1 MGQRVYVQVLL
12 PLKLEWTPWY
22 CTEEAVRV
30 GQRVEVI
37 FARKARTGVIVRI
50 SGQPDIDPSKV
61 ERLQNTDTGLP
72 DITPNELRLWDFI
85 SNYYLCTPGE
95 VFKAAYPASKLRSE
109 CIGVQ
114 IDRRAVQ
121 SRERMEAALQR
132 KVDTLAQRLLAKEEQ
147 LRSRAESGRKV
158 KPELTERLKAERNAL
173 ASQLEKAKDSL
184 GLFRAGNAPA
194 SPANAPAIQETAP
207 ATPANDAAIQETAP
221 TTPANAPATP
231 SASPAPPAPAP
242 GGKPLLLRG
251 PHRLAE
257 YFRRC
262 KECLAAGRDVLVLEP
277 ESELG
282 LNIEEEFAR
291 HFSPSGTPAGTRQF
305 HAEASTSGTPAGTI
319 LRIYNASTTPAEKR
333 RIASELRGPHEPIL
347 LIGQRSALFLPYSS
361 LGLIIVDE
369 EQDAS
374 YKQAEPAPRYNG
386 RDLAAVLASISGA
399 GLILGSSC
407 PSLETLLNV
416 RSGKYDLLDLPDAA
430 PAKVEI
436 IDINQERRKNGM
448 VGDFSRKAIEA
459 VRRKASDALITIV
472 RCFRSE
478 EQTAEQVRELFPER
492 DPQILTAYAARK
504 SPKISDLT
512 IVMQADALFDRDDFR
527 ADEKALQLLTML
539 KNRTRHLIVQT
550 GAGSHPVFAALA
562 GSSSEDALLAERKQF
577 ALPPFTRIVD
587 IHDIRTGQLIDRCIL
602 PRDRNLAAA
611 KAKLLSHHPGAWFD
625 VDPL

>member
-114 IDRRAVQ
+114 IERRAAQ

-132 KVDTLAQRLLAKEEQ
+132 KVDTLEQRLLAKEEQ

-194 SPANAPAIQETAP
+194 SPANAPASQS
-207 ATPANDAAIQETAP
+207 AAQASTSA
-221 TTPANAPATP
+221 TPANAPASQ
-231 SASPAPPAPAP
+231 SAAPAP

-251 PHRLAE
+251 PQRLAE

-262 KECLAAGRDVLVLEP
+262 EECLAAGRDVLVLEP

-291 HFSPSGTPAGTRQF
+291 HFSPSGTPAGTRQL
-305 HAEASTSGTPAGTI
+305 HAEASTSGTI
-319 LRIYNASTTPAEKR
+319 LRIYNTSTTPAEKR

-550 GAGSHPVFAALA
+550 GAGNHPVFAALS
-562 GSSSEDALLAERKQF
+562 GSSPEDALLAERKQF
-577 ALPPFTRIVD
+577 GLPPFTRIID
-587 IHDIRTGQLIDRCIL
+587 IHDIRSGQLIDRCIL

-611 KAKLLSHHPGAWFD
+611 KAELLSHHPGAWFD

>member
-147 LRSRAESGRKV
+147 LRSRAESGRKL
-158 KPELTERLKAERNAL
+158 KPELTERLKAERDAL

-194 SPANAPAIQETAP
+194 IQEAVQDALGSAPASQS
-207 ATPANDAAIQETAP
+207 AAQASTSA
-221 TTPANAPATP
+221 TPANAPASQ
-231 SASPAPPAPAP
+231 SAAPAP

-251 PHRLAE
+251 PQRLAE

-262 KECLAAGRDVLVLEP
+262 EECLAAGRDVLVLEP

-291 HFSPSGTPAGTRQF
+291 HFSPSGTPAGTRQL

-333 RIASELRGPHEPIL
+333 RIASELRAPHEPIL

-399 GLILGSSC
+399 GLVLGSAC

-416 RSGKYDLLDLPDAA
+416 RSGKYSILDLPDAA

-478 EQTAEQVRELFPER
+478 EQTAEQLRGLFPER

-504 SPKISDLT
+504 SPQLSDLT
-512 IVMQADALFDRDDFR
+512 IVMQADALFDRNDFR

-611 KAKLLSHHPGAWFD
+611 KAELRSHHSGAWFD

>member
-22 CTEEAVRV
+22 STEEPVRV

-37 FARKARTGVIVRI
+37 FARKARIGVIVRI

-95 VFKAAYPASKLRSE
+95 VFKAAYPASKQRSE

-114 IDRRAVQ
+114 IERRAAQ

-132 KVDTLAQRLLAKEEQ
+132 KVDTLEQRLLAKEEQ
-147 LRSRAESGRKV
+147 LRSRAESGRKL
-158 KPELTERLKAERNAL
+158 KPELTERLKAERDAL
-173 ASQLEKAKDSL
+173 ASQLKKAKESL
-184 GLFRAGNAPA
+184 EIFRAGTAPA

-221 TTPANAPATP
+221 TTPANAPASQ
-231 SASPAPPAPAP
+231 SAAPAP
-242 GGKPLLLRG
+242 GGKALLLRG
-251 PHRLAE
+251 PQRLAE

-262 KECLAAGRDVLVLEP
+262 EECLAAGRDVLVLEP

-291 HFSPSGTPAGTRQF
+291 HFSPSGTPAGTRQL
-305 HAEASTSGTPAGTI
+305 HAEASTSGTI
-319 LRIYNASTTPAEKR
+319 LRIYNTSTTPAEKR

-550 GAGSHPVFAALA
+550 GAGSHPVFTALA
-562 GSSSEDALLAERKQF
+562 GSSPEDALLAERKQF
-577 ALPPFTRIVD
+577 GLPPFTRIID

-611 KAKLLSHHPGAWFD
+611 KAELRSHHPGAWFD

>member
-1 MGQRVYVQVLL
+1 MGQIVYVQVLL

-22 CTEEAVRV
+22 STEEELRV

-37 FARKARTGVIVRI
+37 FARKSHIGVVVRI
-50 SGQPDIDPSKV
+50 CDHPEIDPAKV
-61 ERLQNTDTGLP
+61 ERIQSADTGLP
-72 DITPNELRLWDFI
+72 DISENELRLWEFV
-85 SNYYLCTPGE
+85 SGYYLCTPGE
-95 VFKAAYPASKLRSE
+95 VLKAAYPNSKLRGE
-109 CIGVQ
+109 KIGVL
-114 IDRRAVQ
+114 IDRKAAL
-121 SRERMEAALQR
+121 SHARMEAALQR
-132 KVDTLAQRLLAKEEQ
+132 KVDTLSQRLLAKEEQ
-147 LRSRAESGRKV
+147 LQSRKSSGKRAKAEV
-158 KPELTERLKAERNAL
+158 TERLQSERDSL
-173 ASQLEKAKDSL
+173 ASQLDNA
-184 GLFRAGNAPA
+184 RAALASFLTDKGSAGGAAQA
-194 SPANAPAIQETAP
+194 SPS
-207 ATPANDAAIQETAP
+207 AAVAGGAERY
-221 TTPANAPATP
+221 
-231 SASPAPPAPAP
+231 PAP
-242 GGKPLLLRG
+242 GGKPLLIRG
-251 PHRLAE
+251 ANRMQE
-257 YFRRC
+257 YFRHC
-262 KECLAAGRDVLVLEP
+262 EACLAAGRDVLVLEP

-282 LNIEEEFAR
+282 LNIENEFSRRFCA
-291 HFSPSGTPAGTRQF
+291 SPADGK
-305 HAEASTSGTPAGTI
+305 
-319 LRIYNASTTPAEKR
+319 LLIYNAQTSPAQKR
-333 RIASELRGPHEPIL
+333 RIASQLRGAHEPVIVL
-347 LIGQRSALFLPYSS
+347 GQRSAIFLPYSS

-587 IHDIRTGQLIDRCIL
+587 IHDIRTSQLIDRCIL
-602 PRDRNLAAA
+602 PRDRNLASA
-611 KAKLLSHHPGAWFD
+611 KAELRSHHPGAWFD

>member
-121 SRERMEAALQR
+121 SRKRMEAALQR
-132 KVDTLAQRLLAKEEQ
+132 KVDTLEQRLLSKDEQ
-147 LRSRAESGRKV
+147 LRSRAESGRKL
-158 KPELTERLKAERNAL
+158 KPELTERLKAERDAL

-194 SPANAPAIQETAP
+194 LQEAVQDALGSAPASQS
-207 ATPANDAAIQETAP
+207 AAQASTSA
-221 TTPANAPATP
+221 TPANAPASQ
-231 SASPAPPAPAP
+231 SAAPAP
-242 GGKPLLLRG
+242 GGKALLLRG
-251 PHRLAE
+251 PQRLAE

-262 KECLAAGRDVLVLEP
+262 EECLAAGRDVLVLEP

-291 HFSPSGTPAGTRQF
+291 HFSPSGTPAGT
-305 HAEASTSGTPAGTI
+305 I
-319 LRIYNASTTPAEKR
+319 LRIYNASTTLAEKR

-478 EQTAEQVRELFPER
+478 EQTAEQLRGLFPER

-504 SPKISDLT
+504 SPQLSDLT
-512 IVMQADALFDRDDFR
+512 IVMQADALFDRNDFR

-550 GAGSHPVFAALA
+550 GAGNHPVFAALA
-562 GSSSEDALLAERKQF
+562 GSSPEDALLAERKQF
-577 ALPPFTRIVD
+577 ALPPFTRIID
-587 IHDIRTGQLIDRCIL
+587 IHDIRTGQLIDRRIL

>member
-22 CTEEAVRV
+22 STEEPVRV

-194 SPANAPAIQETAP
+194 IQEAVQDALGSAPASQS
-207 ATPANDAAIQETAP
+207 AAQASTSA
-221 TTPANAPATP
+221 TPANAPASQ
-231 SASPAPPAPAP
+231 SAAPAP
-242 GGKPLLLRG
+242 GGKALLLRG

-262 KECLAAGRDVLVLEP
+262 EECLAAGRDVLVLEP

-291 HFSPSGTPAGTRQF
+291 HFSPSGTPAGTRQL
-305 HAEASTSGTPAGTI
+305 HAEASTSGTPAA
-319 LRIYNASTTPAEKR
+319 LRIYNTSTTPAEKR

-399 GLILGSSC
+399 GLVLGSAC

-562 GSSSEDALLAERKQF
+562 GSSPEDALLAERKQF
-577 ALPPFTRIVD
+577 GLPPFTRIID

>member
-109 CIGVQ
+109 CMGVQ

-132 KVDTLAQRLLAKEEQ
+132 KVDTLAQRLAAKDEQ
-147 LRSRAESGRKV
+147 LRSRAESGRKL
-158 KPELTERLKAERNAL
+158 KPELTERLKAERDAL

-184 GLFRAGNAPA
+184 GLFRAGNAHALQSVVPASAPA
-194 SPANAPAIQETAP
+194 SPSASPSAPLSAAPSDTSEAAP
-207 ATPANDAAIQETAP
+207 ATPAN
-221 TTPANAPATP
+221 APASQ
-231 SASPAPPAPAP
+231 SAAPAP

-257 YFRRC
+257 YFCRC
-262 KECLAAGRDVLVLEP
+262 GQCLAAGRDVLVLEP

-291 HFSPSGTPAGTRQF
+291 HFSPSGTPAGTRQL
-305 HAEASTSGTPAGTI
+305 HAEASTSGTI
-319 LRIYNASTTPAEKR
+319 LRIYNTSTTPAEKR

-399 GLILGSSC
+399 GLVLGSAC

-416 RSGKYDLLDLPDAA
+416 RSGKYSILDLPDAN

-436 IDINQERRKNGM
+436 IDINAERRKNGM
-448 VGDFSRKAIEA
+448 IDDFSRKAIEA
-459 VRRKASDALITIV
+459 VGRTAPDALVTIV

-478 EQTAEQVRELFPER
+478 EQTAEQLRGLFPER

-504 SPKISDLT
+504 SPQLSDLT
-512 IVMQADALFDRDDFR
+512 IVMQADALFDRNDFR

-562 GSSSEDALLAERKQF
+562 GSSPEDALLAERKQF
-577 ALPPFTRIVD
+577 GLPPFTRIID

-611 KAKLLSHHPGAWFD
+611 KAELRSHHPGAWFD

>member
-37 FARKARTGVIVRI
+37 FARKARIGVIVRI
-50 SGQPDIDPSKV
+50 SRQPDIDPSKV

-147 LRSRAESGRKV
+147 LRSRAESGRKL
-158 KPELTERLKAERNAL
+158 KPELTERLKAERDAL

-221 TTPANAPATP
+221 TTPANASATP

-257 YFRRC
+257 YFCRC
-262 KECLAAGRDVLVLEP
+262 GQCLAAGRDVLVLEP

-291 HFSPSGTPAGTRQF
+291 HFSPSGTPA
-305 HAEASTSGTPAGTI
+305 A
-319 LRIYNASTTPAEKR
+319 LRIYNTSTTPAEKR

-562 GSSSEDALLAERKQF
+562 GSSPEDALLAERKQF
-577 ALPPFTRIVD
+577 GLPPFTRIID

>member
-61 ERLQNTDTGLP
+61 ERLQNTDTGLS

-132 KVDTLAQRLLAKEEQ
+132 KVDTLAQRLAAKDEQ

-184 GLFRAGNAPA
+184 GLFRAGNAPVIQEA
-194 SPANAPAIQETAP
+194 VQDALGSAPASQS
-207 ATPANDAAIQETAP
+207 AAQASTSA
-221 TTPANAPATP
+221 TPANAPASQ
-231 SASPAPPAPAP
+231 SAAPAP

-257 YFRRC
+257 YFCRC
-262 KECLAAGRDVLVLEP
+262 GQCLAAGRDVLVLEP

-291 HFSPSGTPAGTRQF
+291 HFSPSGTPTGTRQL

-333 RIASELRGPHEPIL
+333 RIASELRAPHEPIL

-416 RSGKYDLLDLPDAA
+416 RSGKYCILDLPDAH

-436 IDINQERRKNGM
+436 IDINAERRKNGM
-448 VGDFSRKAIEA
+448 VDDFSRKAIEA
-459 VRRKASDALITIV
+459 VGRTAPDALVTIV

-478 EQTAEQVRELFPER
+478 EQTAEQVRRLFPER

-562 GSSSEDALLAERKQF
+562 GSSPEDALLAERKQF

-587 IHDIRTGQLIDRCIL
+587 IHDIRTGQLIDRRIL

-611 KAKLLSHHPGAWFD
+611 KAELFSSYRGVWFD

>member
-22 CTEEAVRV
+22 CTAEAVRV

-37 FARKARTGVIVRI
+37 FARKAGTGVIVRI

-173 ASQLEKAKDSL
+173 ASQLEKARDSL

-194 SPANAPAIQETAP
+194 IQEAVQDALGSAPASQS
-207 ATPANDAAIQETAP
+207 AAQASTSA
-221 TTPANAPATP
+221 TPANAPASQ
-231 SASPAPPAPAP
+231 SAAPAP
-242 GGKPLLLRG
+242 GGKALLLRG
-251 PHRLAE
+251 PQRLAE

-262 KECLAAGRDVLVLEP
+262 EECLAAGRDVLVLEP

-291 HFSPSGTPAGTRQF
+291 HFSPSGTPAGTRQL
-305 HAEASTSGTPAGTI
+305 HAEASTSGTI
-319 LRIYNASTTPAEKR
+319 LRIYNTSTTPAEKR

-399 GLILGSSC
+399 GLVLGSAC

-416 RSGKYDLLDLPDAA
+416 RSGKYSILDLPDAN

-436 IDINQERRKNGM
+436 IDINAERRKNGM
-448 VGDFSRKAIEA
+448 IDDFSRKAIEA
-459 VRRKASDALITIV
+459 VGRTAPDALVTIV

-478 EQTAEQVRELFPER
+478 EQTAEQLRGLFPER

-504 SPKISDLT
+504 SPQLSDLT
-512 IVMQADALFDRDDFR
+512 IVMQADALFDRNDFR

-587 IHDIRTGQLIDRCIL
+587 IHDIRTSQLIDRCIL

>member
-147 LRSRAESGRKV
+147 LRSRAESGRKL

-184 GLFRAGNAPA
+184 GLFRAGNAHALQSVVPASAPA
-194 SPANAPAIQETAP
+194 SPSASPSAPLSAAP
-207 ATPANDAAIQETAP
+207 SDTSETAP
-221 TTPANAPATP
+221 TTPANAPASQ
-231 SASPAPPAPAP
+231 SAAPAP

-251 PHRLAE
+251 PQRLAE

-262 KECLAAGRDVLVLEP
+262 EECLAAGRDVLVLEP

-291 HFSPSGTPAGTRQF
+291 HFSPSGTPAGT
-305 HAEASTSGTPAGTI
+305 I

-333 RIASELRGPHEPIL
+333 RIASELRAPHEPIL

-562 GSSSEDALLAERKQF
+562 GSSPEDALLAERKQF

-587 IHDIRTGQLIDRCIL
+587 IHDIRTGQLIDRRIL

-611 KAKLLSHHPGAWFD
+611 KAELFSSYRGVWFD

>member
-22 CTEEAVRV
+22 STEEPVRV

-158 KPELTERLKAERNAL
+158 KPELTERLKAERDAL

-194 SPANAPAIQETAP
+194 IQEAVQDALGSAPASQS
-207 ATPANDAAIQETAP
+207 AAQASTSA
-221 TTPANAPATP
+221 TPANAPASQ
-231 SASPAPPAPAP
+231 SAAPAP
-242 GGKPLLLRG
+242 GGKALLLRG

-262 KECLAAGRDVLVLEP
+262 EECLAAGRDVLVLEP

-291 HFSPSGTPAGTRQF
+291 HFSPSGTPAGTRQL
-305 HAEASTSGTPAGTI
+305 HAEASTSGTPAA
-319 LRIYNASTTPAEKR
+319 LRIYNTSTTPAEKR

-587 IHDIRTGQLIDRCIL
+587 IHDIRTSQLIDRCIL
-602 PRDRNLAAA
+602 PRDRNLASA
-611 KAKLLSHHPGAWFD
+611 KAELRSHHPGAWFD

>member
-114 IDRRAVQ
+114 IERRAAQ

-132 KVDTLAQRLLAKEEQ
+132 KVDTLAQRLAAKDEQ
-147 LRSRAESGRKV
+147 LRSRAESGRKL
-158 KPELTERLKAERNAL
+158 KPELTERLKAERDAL

-207 ATPANDAAIQETAP
+207 ATPAN
-221 TTPANAPATP
+221 APASQ
-231 SASPAPPAPAP
+231 SAAPAP
-242 GGKPLLLRG
+242 GGKALLLRG
-251 PHRLAE
+251 PQRLAE

-262 KECLAAGRDVLVLEP
+262 EECLAAGRDVLVLEP

-333 RIASELRGPHEPIL
+333 RIASELRAPHEPIL

-399 GLILGSSC
+399 GLVLGSAC

-416 RSGKYDLLDLPDAA
+416 RSGKYSILDLPDAN

-436 IDINQERRKNGM
+436 IDINAERRKNGM
-448 VGDFSRKAIEA
+448 IDDFSRKAIEA
-459 VRRKASDALITIV
+459 VGRTAPDALVTIV

-562 GSSSEDALLAERKQF
+562 GSSPEDALLAERKQF
-577 ALPPFTRIVD
+577 GLPPFTRIID

-602 PRDRNLAAA
+602 PRDRNLTAA

>member
-1 MGQRVYVQVLL
+1 MGQIVYVQVLL

-22 CTEEAVRV
+22 STEEELRV

-37 FARKARTGVIVRI
+37 FARKSHIGVVVRI
-50 SGQPDIDPSKV
+50 CDHPEIDPAKV
-61 ERLQNTDTGLP
+61 ERIQSADTGLP
-72 DITPNELRLWDFI
+72 DISENELRLWEFV
-85 SNYYLCTPGE
+85 SGYYLCTPGE
-95 VFKAAYPASKLRSE
+95 VLKAAYPNSKLRGE
-109 CIGVQ
+109 KIGVL
-114 IDRRAVQ
+114 IDRKAALSRA
-121 SRERMEAALQR
+121 RMEAALQR
-132 KVDTLAQRLLAKEEQ
+132 KVDTLSQRLLAKEEQ
-147 LRSRAESGRKV
+147 LQSRKSSGKRAKAEV
-158 KPELTERLKAERNAL
+158 TERLQSERDSL
-173 ASQLEKAKDSL
+173 ASQLDNA
-184 GLFRAGNAPA
+184 RAALASFLTDKGSAGGAAQA
-194 SPANAPAIQETAP
+194 SPS
-207 ATPANDAAIQETAP
+207 AAVAGGAERY
-221 TTPANAPATP
+221 
-231 SASPAPPAPAP
+231 PAP
-242 GGKPLLLRG
+242 GGKPLLIRG
-251 PHRLAE
+251 ANRMQE
-257 YFRRC
+257 YFRHC
-262 KECLAAGRDVLVLEP
+262 EACLAAGRDVLVLEP

-282 LNIEEEFAR
+282 LNIENEFSRRFCA
-291 HFSPSGTPAGTRQF
+291 SPADGK
-305 HAEASTSGTPAGTI
+305 
-319 LRIYNASTTPAEKR
+319 LLIYNAQTSPAQKR
-333 RIASELRGPHEPIL
+333 RIASQLRGAHEPVIVL
-347 LIGQRSALFLPYSS
+347 GQRSAIFLPYSS

-587 IHDIRTGQLIDRCIL
+587 IHDIRTSQLIDRCIL
-602 PRDRNLAAA
+602 PRDRNLASA
-611 KAKLLSHHPGAWFD
+611 KAELRSHHPGAWFD

>member
-132 KVDTLAQRLLAKEEQ
+132 KVDTLAQRLAAKDEQ
-147 LRSRAESGRKV
+147 LRSRAESGRKL
-158 KPELTERLKAERNAL
+158 KPELTERLKAERDAL

-184 GLFRAGNAPA
+184 GLFRAGNAHALQSVVPASAPA
-194 SPANAPAIQETAP
+194 SPSASPSAPLSAAPSDTSEAAP
-207 ATPANDAAIQETAP
+207 ATPAN
-221 TTPANAPATP
+221 APASQ
-231 SASPAPPAPAP
+231 SAAPAP

-257 YFRRC
+257 YFCRC
-262 KECLAAGRDVLVLEP
+262 GQCLAAGRDVLVLEP

-291 HFSPSGTPAGTRQF
+291 HFSPSGTPAGTRQL
-305 HAEASTSGTPAGTI
+305 HAEASTSGTI
-319 LRIYNASTTPAEKR
+319 LRIYNTSTTPAEKR

-399 GLILGSSC
+399 GLVLGSAC

-416 RSGKYDLLDLPDAA
+416 RSGKYSILDLPDAN

-436 IDINQERRKNGM
+436 IDINAERRKNGM
-448 VGDFSRKAIEA
+448 IDDFSRKAIEA
-459 VRRKASDALITIV
+459 VGRTAPDALVTIV

-478 EQTAEQVRELFPER
+478 EQTAEQLRGLFPER

-504 SPKISDLT
+504 SPQLSDLT
-512 IVMQADALFDRDDFR
+512 IVMQADALFDRNDFR

-562 GSSSEDALLAERKQF
+562 GSSPEDALLAERKQF
-577 ALPPFTRIVD
+577 GLPPFTRIID

-611 KAKLLSHHPGAWFD
+611 KAELRSHHPGAWFD

>member
-194 SPANAPAIQETAP
+194 IQEAVQDALGSAPASQS
-207 ATPANDAAIQETAP
+207 AAQASTSA
-221 TTPANAPATP
+221 TPANAPASQ
-231 SASPAPPAPAP
+231 SAAPAP

-257 YFRRC
+257 YFCRC
-262 KECLAAGRDVLVLEP
+262 GQCLAAGRDVLVLEP

-291 HFSPSGTPAGTRQF
+291 HFSPSGTPAGTRQL
-305 HAEASTSGTPAGTI
+305 HAEASTSGTPAA
-319 LRIYNASTTPAEKR
+319 LRIYNTSTTPTEKR
-333 RIASELRGPHEPIL
+333 RIASELRAPHEPIL

-562 GSSSEDALLAERKQF
+562 GSSPEDALLAERKQF
-577 ALPPFTRIVD
+577 GLPPFTRIID

>member
-173 ASQLEKAKDSL
+173 AFQLEKAKDSL

-194 SPANAPAIQETAP
+194 IQEAVQDALGSAPASQSAAQASTS
-207 ATPANDAAIQETAP
+207 ATPANAS
-221 TTPANAPATP
+221 ATP

-242 GGKPLLLRG
+242 GGKALLLRG
-251 PHRLAE
+251 PQRLAE

-262 KECLAAGRDVLVLEP
+262 EECLAAGRDVLVLEP

-291 HFSPSGTPAGTRQF
+291 HFSPSGTPAGTRQL
-305 HAEASTSGTPAGTI
+305 HAEASTSGTV

-333 RIASELRGPHEPIL
+333 RIASELRGLHEPIL

-577 ALPPFTRIVD
+577 GLPPFTRIID

>member
-22 CTEEAVRV
+22 STEEPVRV

-37 FARKARTGVIVRI
+37 FARKARIGVIVRI

-95 VFKAAYPASKLRSE
+95 VFKAAYPASKQRSE

-114 IDRRAVQ
+114 IERRAAQ

-132 KVDTLAQRLLAKEEQ
+132 KVDTLAQRLAAKDEQ
-147 LRSRAESGRKV
+147 LRSRAESGRKL

-194 SPANAPAIQETAP
+194 IQEAVQDALGSAPASQS
-207 ATPANDAAIQETAP
+207 AAQASTS
-221 TTPANAPATP
+221 ATP

-257 YFRRC
+257 YFCRC
-262 KECLAAGRDVLVLEP
+262 GQCLAAGRDVLVLEP

-291 HFSPSGTPAGTRQF
+291 HFSPSGTPAGT
-305 HAEASTSGTPAGTI
+305 I
-319 LRIYNASTTPAEKR
+319 LRIYNASTTLAEKR

-562 GSSSEDALLAERKQF
+562 GSSPEDALLAERKQF
-577 ALPPFTRIVD
+577 GLPPFTRIID

>member
-132 KVDTLAQRLLAKEEQ
+132 KVDTLAQRLAAKDEQ
-147 LRSRAESGRKV
+147 LRSRAESGRKL

-194 SPANAPAIQETAP
+194 IQEAVQDALGSAPASQS
-207 ATPANDAAIQETAP
+207 AAQASTSA
-221 TTPANAPATP
+221 TPANAPASQ
-231 SASPAPPAPAP
+231 SAAPAP

-251 PHRLAE
+251 PQRLAE

-262 KECLAAGRDVLVLEP
+262 EECLAAGRDVLVLEP

-291 HFSPSGTPAGTRQF
+291 HFSPSGTPAGTRQL

-333 RIASELRGPHEPIL
+333 RIASELRAPHEPIL

-399 GLILGSSC
+399 GLVLGSAC

-416 RSGKYDLLDLPDAA
+416 RSGKYSILDLPDAA

-562 GSSSEDALLAERKQF
+562 GSSPEDALLAERKQF
-577 ALPPFTRIVD
+577 GLPPFTRIID
-587 IHDIRTGQLIDRCIL
+587 IHDIRTGQLIDRRIL

-611 KAKLLSHHPGAWFD
+611 KAELLSHHPGAWFD

>member
-194 SPANAPAIQETAP
+194 IQEAVQDALGSAPASQS
-207 ATPANDAAIQETAP
+207 AAQASTSA
-221 TTPANAPATP
+221 TPANAPASQ
-231 SASPAPPAPAP
+231 SAAPAP

-251 PHRLAE
+251 PQRLAE

-262 KECLAAGRDVLVLEP
+262 EECLAAGRDVLVLEP

-291 HFSPSGTPAGTRQF
+291 HFSPSGTPAGTRQL

-562 GSSSEDALLAERKQF
+562 GSSPEDALLAERKQF
-577 ALPPFTRIVD
+577 GLPPFTRIID

>member
-1 MGQRVYVQVLL
+1 MKSYVQVLL

-194 SPANAPAIQETAP
+194 IQEAVQDALGSAPASQSAAQASTS
-207 ATPANDAAIQETAP
+207 ATPA
-221 TTPANAPATP
+221 
-231 SASPAPPAPAP
+231 ASPAPPAPAP

-251 PHRLAE
+251 PQRLAE

-262 KECLAAGRDVLVLEP
+262 EECLAAGRDVLVLEP

-291 HFSPSGTPAGTRQF
+291 HFSPSGTPAGT
-305 HAEASTSGTPAGTI
+305 I
-319 LRIYNASTTPAEKR
+319 LRIYNASTTLAEKR

-587 IHDIRTGQLIDRCIL
+587 IHDIRTSQLIDRCIL
-602 PRDRNLAAA
+602 PRDRNLASA
-611 KAKLLSHHPGAWFD
+611 KAELRSHHPGAWFD

>member
-194 SPANAPAIQETAP
+194 IQEAVQDALGSAPASQS
-207 ATPANDAAIQETAP
+207 AAQASTSA
-221 TTPANAPATP
+221 TPANAPASQ
-231 SASPAPPAPAP
+231 SAAPAP

-251 PHRLAE
+251 PQRLAE

-262 KECLAAGRDVLVLEP
+262 EECLAAGRDVLVLEP

-291 HFSPSGTPAGTRQF
+291 HFSPSGT
-305 HAEASTSGTPAGTI
+305 I
-319 LRIYNASTTPAEKR
+319 LRIYNTSTTPAEKR
-333 RIASELRGPHEPIL
+333 RIASELRAPHEPIL

-478 EQTAEQVRELFPER
+478 EQTAEQLRELFPER

-562 GSSSEDALLAERKQF
+562 GSSPEDALLAERKQF
-577 ALPPFTRIVD
+577 ALPPFTRIID
-587 IHDIRTGQLIDRCIL
+587 IHDIRTGQLIDRRIL

-611 KAKLLSHHPGAWFD
+611 KAELFSSYRGVWFD

>member
-22 CTEEAVRV
+22 STEEPVRV

-37 FARKARTGVIVRI
+37 FARKARIGVIVCI

-85 SNYYLCTPGE
+85 SNYYMCTPGE
-95 VFKAAYPASKLRSE
+95 VFKAAYPASKLHSE
-109 CIGVQ
+109 CIGVH
-114 IDRRAVQ
+114 IERRAAQ

-132 KVDTLAQRLLAKEEQ
+132 KVDTLAQRLAAKDEQ
-147 LRSRAESGRKV
+147 LRSRAESGKRT
-158 KPELTERLKAERNAL
+158 KPEVTERLQAERDEL
-173 ASQLEKAKDSL
+173 ASQLEKAKESL
-184 GLFRAGNAPA
+184 KIFRAGTAPA
-194 SPANAPAIQETAP
+194 SPSAAPSATSEAAP
-207 ATPANDAAIQETAP
+207 SSPS
-221 TTPANAPATP
+221 ATP
-231 SASPAPPAPAP
+231 SAAPAR

-262 KECLAAGRDVLVLEP
+262 EECLAAGRDVLVLEP

-282 LNIEEEFAR
+282 LNIEEEFAG
-291 HFSPSGTPAGTRQF
+291 HFSPSPSGIPVGTRQL
-305 HAEASTSGTPAGTI
+305 HAEASPSGNPAGTI

-333 RIASELRGPHEPIL
+333 RIASELRAPHEPIL
-347 LIGQRSALFLPYSS
+347 LIGQRSALFLPYSI

-399 GLILGSSC
+399 GLVLGSAC
-407 PSLETLLNV
+407 HSLETLLNV
-416 RSGKYDLLDLPDAA
+416 RSGKYSILHLPDAH

-436 IDINQERRKNGM
+436 IDINAERRKNGM
-448 VGDFSRKAIEA
+448 VDDFSRKAIEA
-459 VRRKASDALITIV
+459 VGRTAPDALVTIV

-478 EQTAEQVRELFPER
+478 EQTAAQLRTLFPER

-504 SPKISDLT
+504 SPQHSDLT
-512 IVMQADALFDRDDFR
+512 IVMQADALFDRNDFR

-577 ALPPFTRIVD
+577 ALPPFTRIID
-587 IHDIRTGQLIDRCIL
+587 IHDIRSGQLIDRCIL
-602 PRDRNLAAA
+602 PRDRNLASA
-611 KAKLLSHHPGAWFD
+611 KAELRSHHPGAWFD

>member
-30 GQRVEVI
+30 GQMVEVI

-132 KVDTLAQRLLAKEEQ
+132 KVDTLAQRLLAKDEQ

-158 KPELTERLKAERNAL
+158 KPELTERLKAERDAL

-194 SPANAPAIQETAP
+194 IQEAVQDALGSAPASQS
-207 ATPANDAAIQETAP
+207 AAQASTS
-221 TTPANAPATP
+221 ATP

-257 YFRRC
+257 YFLRC
-262 KECLAAGRDVLVLEP
+262 GQCLAAGRDVLVLEP

-291 HFSPSGTPAGTRQF
+291 HFSPSGTPAGTRQL
-305 HAEASTSGTPAGTI
+305 HAEASTSGTPAA
-319 LRIYNASTTPAEKR
+319 LRIYNTSTTPAEKR

-399 GLILGSSC
+399 GLVLGSAC

-550 GAGSHPVFAALA
+550 GAGNHPVFAALS
-562 GSSSEDALLAERKQF
+562 GSSPEDALLAERKQF
-577 ALPPFTRIVD
+577 GLPPFTRIID
-587 IHDIRTGQLIDRCIL
+587 IHDIRSGQLIDRCIL

-611 KAKLLSHHPGAWFD
+611 KAELRSHHPGAWFD

>member
-132 KVDTLAQRLLAKEEQ
+132 KVDTLEQRLAAKDEQ
-147 LRSRAESGRKV
+147 LRSRAESGRKL
-158 KPELTERLKAERNAL
+158 KPELTERLKAERDAL

-194 SPANAPAIQETAP
+194 IQEAVQDALGSAPASQSAAQASTS
-207 ATPANDAAIQETAP
+207 ATPA
-221 TTPANAPATP
+221 
-231 SASPAPPAPAP
+231 ASPAPPAPAP
-242 GGKPLLLRG
+242 GGKALLLRG
-251 PHRLAE
+251 PQRLAE

-262 KECLAAGRDVLVLEP
+262 EECLAAGRDVLVLEP

-291 HFSPSGTPAGTRQF
+291 HFSPSGTPAGTRQL
-305 HAEASTSGTPAGTI
+305 HAEASTSGTPAA
-319 LRIYNASTTPAEKR
+319 LRIYNTSTTPAEKR

-550 GAGSHPVFAALA
+550 GAGNHPVFAALA
-562 GSSSEDALLAERKQF
+562 GSSPEDALLAERKQF
-577 ALPPFTRIVD
+577 ALPPFTRIID
-587 IHDIRTGQLIDRCIL
+587 IHDIRTGQLIDRRIL

-611 KAKLLSHHPGAWFD
+611 KAELLSHHPGAWFD

>member
-109 CIGVQ
+109 CMGVQ

-132 KVDTLAQRLLAKEEQ
+132 KVDTLEQRLLSKDEQ
-147 LRSRAESGRKV
+147 LRSRAESGRKL
-158 KPELTERLKAERNAL
+158 KPELTERLKAERDAL

-194 SPANAPAIQETAP
+194 IQEAVQDALGSAPASQS
-207 ATPANDAAIQETAP
+207 AAQASTSA
-221 TTPANAPATP
+221 TPANAPASQ
-231 SASPAPPAPAP
+231 SAAPAP

-251 PHRLAE
+251 PQRLAE

-262 KECLAAGRDVLVLEP
+262 EECLAAGRDVLVLEP

-291 HFSPSGTPAGTRQF
+291 HFSPSGTPAGTRQL
-305 HAEASTSGTPAGTI
+305 HAEASTSGTI
-319 LRIYNASTTPAEKR
+319 LRIYNTSTTPAEKR

-478 EQTAEQVRELFPER
+478 EQTAEQLRGLFPER

-504 SPKISDLT
+504 SPQLSDLT
-512 IVMQADALFDRDDFR
+512 IVMQADALFDRNDFR

-550 GAGSHPVFAALA
+550 GAGSHPVFAALS
-562 GSSSEDALLAERKQF
+562 GSSPEDALLAERKQF
-577 ALPPFTRIVD
+577 GLPPFTRIID
-587 IHDIRTGQLIDRCIL
+587 IHDIRSGQLIDRCIL
-602 PRDRNLAAA
+602 PRDRNLASA
-611 KAKLLSHHPGAWFD
+611 KAELRSHHPGAWFD

>member
-132 KVDTLAQRLLAKEEQ
+132 KVDTLEQRLLSKDEQ
-147 LRSRAESGRKV
+147 LRSRAESGRKL
-158 KPELTERLKAERNAL
+158 KPELTERLKAERDAL

-221 TTPANAPATP
+221 TTPANAPASQ
-231 SASPAPPAPAP
+231 SAAPAP
-242 GGKPLLLRG
+242 GGKALLLRG
-251 PHRLAE
+251 PQRLAE

-262 KECLAAGRDVLVLEP
+262 EECLAAGRDVLVLEP

-291 HFSPSGTPAGTRQF
+291 HFSPSGTPAGTRQL
-305 HAEASTSGTPAGTI
+305 HAEASTSGTI
-319 LRIYNASTTPAEKR
+319 LRIYNTSTTPAEKR

-550 GAGSHPVFAALA
+550 GAGSHPVFTALA
-562 GSSSEDALLAERKQF
+562 GSSPEDALLAERKQF
-577 ALPPFTRIVD
+577 GLPPFTRIID

>member
-95 VFKAAYPASKLRSE
+95 VFKAAYPASKQRSE

-114 IDRRAVQ
+114 IERRAAQ

-132 KVDTLAQRLLAKEEQ
+132 KVDTLAQRLAAKDEQ
-147 LRSRAESGRKV
+147 LRSRAESGRKL

-194 SPANAPAIQETAP
+194 IQEAVQDALGSAPASQS
-207 ATPANDAAIQETAP
+207 AAQASTS
-221 TTPANAPATP
+221 ATP

-257 YFRRC
+257 YFCRC
-262 KECLAAGRDVLVLEP
+262 GQCLAAGRDVLVLEP

-291 HFSPSGTPAGTRQF
+291 HFSPSGTPAGT
-305 HAEASTSGTPAGTI
+305 I
-319 LRIYNASTTPAEKR
+319 LRIYNASTTLAEKR

-550 GAGSHPVFAALA
+550 GAGSHPVFTALA
-562 GSSSEDALLAERKQF
+562 GSSPEDALLAERKQF
-577 ALPPFTRIVD
+577 GLPPFTRIID

>member
-132 KVDTLAQRLLAKEEQ
+132 KVDTLAQRLAAKDEQ
-147 LRSRAESGRKV
+147 LRSRAESGRKL
-158 KPELTERLKAERNAL
+158 KPELTERLKAERDAL

-221 TTPANAPATP
+221 TTPANASATP

-251 PHRLAE
+251 PQRLAE

-262 KECLAAGRDVLVLEP
+262 EECLAAGRDVLVLEP

-291 HFSPSGTPAGTRQF
+291 HFSPSGTPAGTRQL

-333 RIASELRGPHEPIL
+333 RIASELRAPHEPIL

-399 GLILGSSC
+399 GLVLGSAC

-416 RSGKYDLLDLPDAA
+416 RSGKYSILDLPDAN

-436 IDINQERRKNGM
+436 IDINAERRKNGM
-448 VGDFSRKAIEA
+448 IDDFSRKAIEA
-459 VRRKASDALITIV
+459 VGRTAPDALVTIV

-562 GSSSEDALLAERKQF
+562 GSSPEDALLAERKQF
-577 ALPPFTRIVD
+577 GLPPFTRIID

>member
-132 KVDTLAQRLLAKEEQ
+132 KVDTLEQRLLAKEEQ

-194 SPANAPAIQETAP
+194 IQEAVQDALGSAPASQSAVQASTS
-207 ATPANDAAIQETAP
+207 ATPANAS
-221 TTPANAPATP
+221 ATP

-257 YFRRC
+257 YFCRC
-262 KECLAAGRDVLVLEP
+262 GQCLAAGRDVLVLEP

-291 HFSPSGTPAGTRQF
+291 HFSPSGTPAGT
-305 HAEASTSGTPAGTI
+305 I
-319 LRIYNASTTPAEKR
+319 LRIYNTSTTPAEKR

>member
-147 LRSRAESGRKV
+147 LRSRAESGRKL
-158 KPELTERLKAERNAL
+158 KPELTERLKAERDAL

-221 TTPANAPATP
+221 TTPANASATP

-257 YFRRC
+257 YFCRC
-262 KECLAAGRDVLVLEP
+262 GQCLATGRDVLVLEP

-291 HFSPSGTPAGTRQF
+291 HFSPSGTPAGTRQL

-562 GSSSEDALLAERKQF
+562 GSSPEDALLAERKQF
-577 ALPPFTRIVD
+577 GLPPFTRIID
-587 IHDIRTGQLIDRCIL
+587 IHDIRSGQLIDRCIL

-611 KAKLLSHHPGAWFD
+611 KAELRSHHPGAWFD

>member
-1 MGQRVYVQVLL
+1 MKSYVQVLL

-194 SPANAPAIQETAP
+194 IQEAVQDALGSAPASQS
-207 ATPANDAAIQETAP
+207 AAQASTSA
-221 TTPANAPATP
+221 TPANAPASQ
-231 SASPAPPAPAP
+231 SAAPAP
-242 GGKPLLLRG
+242 GGKALLLRG
-251 PHRLAE
+251 PQRLAE

-262 KECLAAGRDVLVLEP
+262 EECLAAGRDVLVLEP

-291 HFSPSGTPAGTRQF
+291 HFSPSGTPAGTRQL
-305 HAEASTSGTPAGTI
+305 HAEASTSGTI
-319 LRIYNASTTPAEKR
+319 LRIYNTSTTPAEKR

-399 GLILGSSC
+399 GLVLGSAC

-416 RSGKYDLLDLPDAA
+416 RSGKYSILDLPDAN

-436 IDINQERRKNGM
+436 IDINAERRKNGM
-448 VGDFSRKAIEA
+448 IDDFSRKAIEA
-459 VRRKASDALITIV
+459 VGRTAPDALVTIV

-478 EQTAEQVRELFPER
+478 EQTAEQLRGLFPER

-504 SPKISDLT
+504 SPQLSDLT
-512 IVMQADALFDRDDFR
+512 IVMQADALFDRNDFR

-587 IHDIRTGQLIDRCIL
+587 IHDIRTSQLIDRCIL

>member
-132 KVDTLAQRLLAKEEQ
+132 KVDTLAQRLAAKDEQ

-184 GLFRAGNAPA
+184 GLFRAGNAPVIQEA
-194 SPANAPAIQETAP
+194 VQDALGSAPASQS
-207 ATPANDAAIQETAP
+207 AAQASTSA
-221 TTPANAPATP
+221 TPANAPASQ
-231 SASPAPPAPAP
+231 SAAPAP

-251 PHRLAE
+251 PQRLAE

-262 KECLAAGRDVLVLEP
+262 GQCLAAGRDVLVLEP

-291 HFSPSGTPAGTRQF
+291 HFSPSGTPAGT
-305 HAEASTSGTPAGTI
+305 I
-319 LRIYNASTTPAEKR
+319 LRIYNTSTTPAEKR

-562 GSSSEDALLAERKQF
+562 GSSPEDALLAERKQF
-577 ALPPFTRIVD
+577 GLPPFTRIID

-611 KAKLLSHHPGAWFD
+611 KAELRSHHPGAWFD

>member
-194 SPANAPAIQETAP
+194 IQEAVQDALGSAPASQS
-207 ATPANDAAIQETAP
+207 AAQASTSA
-221 TTPANAPATP
+221 TPANAPASQ
-231 SASPAPPAPAP
+231 SAAPAP
-242 GGKPLLLRG
+242 GGKALLLRG

-262 KECLAAGRDVLVLEP
+262 EECLAAGRDVLVLEP

-291 HFSPSGTPAGTRQF
+291 HFSPSGTPAGTRQL

-319 LRIYNASTTPAEKR
+319 LRIYNTSTTPAEKR

-478 EQTAEQVRELFPER
+478 EQTAEHVRELFPER

-550 GAGSHPVFAALA
+550 GAGNHPVFAALS
-562 GSSSEDALLAERKQF
+562 GSSPEDALLAERKQF
-577 ALPPFTRIVD
+577 GLPPFTRIID
-587 IHDIRTGQLIDRCIL
+587 IHDIRSGQLIDRCIL

-611 KAKLLSHHPGAWFD
+611 KAELRSHHPGAWFD

>member
-1 MGQRVYVQVLL
+1 MKSYVQVLL

-194 SPANAPAIQETAP
+194 IQEAVQDALGSAPASQS
-207 ATPANDAAIQETAP
+207 AAQASTSA
-221 TTPANAPATP
+221 TPANAPASQ
-231 SASPAPPAPAP
+231 SAAPAP
-242 GGKPLLLRG
+242 GGKALLLRG
-251 PHRLAE
+251 PQRLAE

-262 KECLAAGRDVLVLEP
+262 EECLAAGRDVLVLEP

-291 HFSPSGTPAGTRQF
+291 HFSPSGTPAGT
-305 HAEASTSGTPAGTI
+305 I
-319 LRIYNASTTPAEKR
+319 LRIYNTSTTPAEKR

-399 GLILGSSC
+399 GLVLGSAC

-416 RSGKYDLLDLPDAA
+416 RSGKYSILDLPDAN

-436 IDINQERRKNGM
+436 IDINAERRKNGM
-448 VGDFSRKAIEA
+448 IDDFSRKAIEA
-459 VRRKASDALITIV
+459 VGRTAPDALVTIV

-478 EQTAEQVRELFPER
+478 EQTAEQLRGLFPER

-504 SPKISDLT
+504 SPQLSDLT
-512 IVMQADALFDRDDFR
+512 IVMQADALFDRNDFR

-587 IHDIRTGQLIDRCIL
+587 IHDIRTSQLIDRCIL

>member
-37 FARKARTGVIVRI
+37 FARKARIGVIVRI

-147 LRSRAESGRKV
+147 LRSRAESGRKL
-158 KPELTERLKAERNAL
+158 KPELTERLKAERDAL

-194 SPANAPAIQETAP
+194 SPANAPASQ
-207 ATPANDAAIQETAP
+207 
-221 TTPANAPATP
+221 
-231 SASPAPPAPAP
+231 SAAPAP

-251 PHRLAE
+251 PQRLAE

-262 KECLAAGRDVLVLEP
+262 EECLAAGRDVLVLEP

-291 HFSPSGTPAGTRQF
+291 HFSPSGTPAGTRQL
-305 HAEASTSGTPAGTI
+305 HAEASTSGTI
-319 LRIYNASTTPAEKR
+319 HRIYNTSTTPAEKR

-399 GLILGSSC
+399 GLVLGSAC

-416 RSGKYDLLDLPDAA
+416 RSGKYSILDLPDAN

-436 IDINQERRKNGM
+436 IDINAERRKNGM
-448 VGDFSRKAIEA
+448 IDDFSRKAIEA
-459 VRRKASDALITIV
+459 VGRTAPDALVTIV

-562 GSSSEDALLAERKQF
+562 GSSPEDALLAERKQF
-577 ALPPFTRIVD
+577 GLPPFTRIID
-587 IHDIRTGQLIDRCIL
+587 IHDIRSGQLIDRCIL

-611 KAKLLSHHPGAWFD
+611 KAELFSSYRGVWFD

>member
-132 KVDTLAQRLLAKEEQ
+132 KVDTLEQRLLSKDEQ
-147 LRSRAESGRKV
+147 LRSRAESGRKL
-158 KPELTERLKAERNAL
+158 KPELTERLKAERDAL
-173 ASQLEKAKDSL
+173 ASQLEKAKKSL
-184 GLFRAGNAPA
+184 EIFRAGNAPS
-194 SPANAPAIQETAP
+194 SPANAPASQ
-207 ATPANDAAIQETAP
+207 
-221 TTPANAPATP
+221 
-231 SASPAPPAPAP
+231 SAAPAP

-251 PHRLAE
+251 PQRLAE

-262 KECLAAGRDVLVLEP
+262 EECLAAGRDVLVLEP

-291 HFSPSGTPAGTRQF
+291 HFSPSGTPAGTRQL
-305 HAEASTSGTPAGTI
+305 HAEASTSGTI

-550 GAGSHPVFAALA
+550 GAGNHPVFAALS
-562 GSSSEDALLAERKQF
+562 GSSPEDALLAERKQF
-577 ALPPFTRIVD
+577 GLPPFTRIID
-587 IHDIRTGQLIDRCIL
+587 IHDIRSGQLIDRCIL

>member
-194 SPANAPAIQETAP
+194 IQEAVQDALGSAPASQSA
-207 ATPANDAAIQETAP
+207 AQASTPA
-221 TTPANAPATP
+221 TPANAPASQ
-231 SASPAPPAPAP
+231 SAAPAP

-251 PHRLAE
+251 PQRLAE

-262 KECLAAGRDVLVLEP
+262 EECLAAGRDVLVLEP

-291 HFSPSGTPAGTRQF
+291 HFSPSGTPAGTRQL
-305 HAEASTSGTPAGTI
+305 HAEASTSGTI
-319 LRIYNASTTPAEKR
+319 LRIYNTSTTPAEKR

-550 GAGSHPVFAALA
+550 GAGNHPVFAALS
-562 GSSSEDALLAERKQF
+562 GSSPEDALLAERKQF
-577 ALPPFTRIVD
+577 GLPPFTRIID
-587 IHDIRTGQLIDRCIL
+587 IHDIRSGQLIDRCIL

-611 KAKLLSHHPGAWFD
+611 KAELRSHHPGAWFD

>member
-37 FARKARTGVIVRI
+37 FARKARIGVIVHI
-50 SGQPDIDPSKV
+50 SRQPDIDPSKV

-114 IDRRAVQ
+114 IERRAAQ
-121 SRERMEAALQR
+121 SRERMEAALQH

-158 KPELTERLKAERNAL
+158 KPELTERLKAERDAL

-194 SPANAPAIQETAP
+194 IQEAVQDALGSAPASQS
-207 ATPANDAAIQETAP
+207 AAQASTSA
-221 TTPANAPATP
+221 TPANAPASQ
-231 SASPAPPAPAP
+231 SAAPAP

-251 PHRLAE
+251 PQRLAE

-262 KECLAAGRDVLVLEP
+262 EECLAAGRDVLVLEP

-291 HFSPSGTPAGTRQF
+291 HFSPSGTPAGTRQL
-305 HAEASTSGTPAGTI
+305 HAEASTSGTI
-319 LRIYNASTTPAEKR
+319 LRIYNTSTTPAEKR

-399 GLILGSSC
+399 GLVLGSSC

-562 GSSSEDALLAERKQF
+562 GSSPEDALLAERKQF
-577 ALPPFTRIVD
+577 GLPPFTRIID
-587 IHDIRTGQLIDRCIL
+587 IHDIRSGQLIDRCIL

-611 KAKLLSHHPGAWFD
+611 KAELRSHHPGAWFD